1 MNTKLDTCGSASDG
15 LRPATRAR
23 NTQYPPFGEVSP
35 SADAIRSTKNGFV
48 LPLVLFGIVILM
60 ALIIGTAMTSYNSRL
75 QAIQTKSQTEAML
88 AAEAGYEQA
97 IFWMSQ
103 RTDLLGD
110 IEDGN
115 GEGSINF
122 GTGHCDYEIGFHG
135 FIGVRPVFRVTST
148 GVCGRPSFT
157 RVVDVDVMQETSGW
171 AMGSCRVP
179 SGTNSTTEV
188 YFKNGEIVDMPLH
201 INKANDNPDYADIFI
216 NTSNGSPTFLRKVEM
231 GESRKLSS
239 GADKRIVDAPN
250 HQNGTYASVMSLF
263 KNGIDFD
270 QPGIR
275 ITDQDAITHKVN
287 RFYNS
292 TATAYKFTP
301 AAADSSVSSPKDS
314 AVQLEFFVDG
324 GVGKVRITN
333 NCTVKTNT
341 PPGSNNYD
349 YKVVS
354 GSGGNTFQ
362 KYNTYA
368 YHFAP
373 STTNPNRN
381 IIEVPVENTYVTQTI
396 GGYTSDPGGQI
407 YVNGNVVIGG
417 DSTTYPDQTV
427 KGKITVVA
435 TGNIWIADSIVVD
448 GDHTTDGNNMPTST
462 NLNVLGLIA
471 QGVIKV
477 VNPIGSTS
485 VSTPTTQLVYQPI
498 GITKASGCPGG
509 RFLPNPTIVEAAI
522 TVGGGGWGAEE
533 VYNPG
538 RREYN
543 NSNCDG
549 SGNHYDDLYVR
560 GSITEVVRG
569 VVGVFDNTTGQTID
583 GYSKHYYI
591 DTRLMSGI
599 LPGDIWFSGKYIPAP
614 AGWHDHSPNN

>member
-1 MNTKLDTCGSASDG
+1 MNTKLDT
-15 LRPATRAR
+15 R

-35 SADAIRSTKNGFV
+35 SADAIRNAKNGFV
-48 LPLVLFGIVILM
+48 LPLVVFGIVILM
-60 ALIIGTAMTSYNSRL
+60 ALIIGSAMTSYGSRL
-75 QAIQTKSQTEAML
+75 QAVQTKSQTEAML

-110 IEDGN
+110 IQDGN
-115 GEGSINF
+115 GQGSINF
-122 GTGHCDYEIGFHG
+122 ATGSCSYTIGFHG

-148 GVCGRPSFT
+148 GTCGRPSFT

-171 AMGSCRVP
+171 AMGACRVP
-179 SGTNSTTEV
+179 NGTTSTTEV

-216 NTSNGSPTFLRKVEM
+216 NTSNGSPAFLRKVEM
-231 GESRKLSS
+231 GESRKLPG
-239 GADKRIVDAPN
+239 GADKKIVDAPN
-250 HQNGTYASVMSLF
+250 HQNGTYASVMPLF

-275 ITDQDAITHKVN
+275 ITDQAAVTSKVT

-292 TATAYKFTP
+292 TAAVYRFTP
-301 AAADSSVSSPKDS
+301 VAADINVSTPRYS
-314 AVQLEFFVDG
+314 AVQLEFYVLG
-324 GVGKVRITN
+324 GVGMVRITN
-333 NCTVKTNT
+333 NCTVKADS
-341 PPGSNNYD
+341 PGDYD
-349 YKVVS
+349 YMVS

-373 STTNPNRN
+373 STTNLYRN
-381 IIEVPVENTYVTQTI
+381 IIEVPVGNTYVTQTI

-407 YVNGNVVIGG
+407 YVDGNVVIGG

-435 TGNIWIADSIVVD
+435 TGNIWIADSIKVD
-448 GDHTTDGNNMPTST
+448 DNGGTQRDANGMPSAD
-462 NLNVLGLIA
+462 NPNVLGLIA
-471 QGVIKV
+471 RGVIKV
-477 VNPIGSTS
+477 VNPTGTS
-485 VSTPTTQLVYQPI
+485 VSPPTTRLVYQPI
-498 GITKASGCPGG
+498 GITKSGCTG
-509 RFLPNPTIVEAAI
+509 RLLPNPLVVEAAI

-538 RREYN
+538 RREYSN
-543 NSNCDG
+543 DNCDG

-560 GSITEVVRG
+560 GSITEIVRG
-569 VVGVFDNTTGQTID
+569 VVGVFSDSTGQTID